1 MSEDIKKQDEAEEVV
16 TEDAQQ
22 EVTEETTEEQA
33 PLTKARTL
41 SAINA
46 SLQQMSKEELDS
58 LLDEAKSKKEDK
70 AKKEAE
76 AETDEAEDEEDE
88 EEGDVEENIEPKTS
102 SVKIKK
108 RKGDDGS
115 EIEIG
120 EKEKKEAAKAK
131 KEAKLKEDEAKA
143 KKEAKAKEEA
153 KQAKEDVDALA
164 AGEDSLSE
172 GFKEKAATIFEAAL
186 QRRAATAT
194 AELEEK
200 YASDLEG
207 EVKAIQEDVIDKVDG
222 YLNYVVET
230 WMKENEVAIEHS
242 LRSEI
247 TESFISKLHDVFT
260 EHYIDVPEDKVDIV
274 DTLQKDLADAK
285 DQLNKTTDDAKGLSE
300 KVKAYEREAIV
311 TEACEGLAATE
322 AAKIAKLSEGI
333 QADDNEDFTTK
344 LATIKESYLNKD
356 TTATG
361 EDEVDAITEKDETA
375 TDKKVDPAMDRYL
388 AALSG
393 QIKTQ
398 S

>member
-1 MSEDIKKQDEAEEVV
+1 LRYPS
-16 TEDAQQ
+16 
-22 EVTEETTEEQA
+22 
-33 PLTKARTL
+33 TL
-41 SAINA
+41 SI
-46 SLQQMSKEELDS
+46 
-58 LLDEAKSKKEDK
+58 
-70 AKKEAE
+70 
-76 AETDEAEDEEDE
+76 
-88 EEGDVEENIEPKTS
+88 TS
-102 SVKIKK
+102 SCI
-108 RKGDDGS
+108 
-115 EIEIG
+115 
-120 EKEKKEAAKAK
+120 
-131 KEAKLKEDEAKA
+131 
-143 KKEAKAKEEA
+143 
-153 KQAKEDVDALA
+153 ALP
-164 AGEDSLSE
+164 SLSE

-311 TEACEGLAATE
+311 AARPSHASVT
-322 AAKIAKLSEGI
+322 IASLS
-333 QADDNEDFTTK
+333 
-344 LATIKESYLNKD
+344 
-356 TTATG
+356 
-361 EDEVDAITEKDETA
+361 
-375 TDKKVDPAMDRYL
+375 
-388 AALSG
+388 
-393 QIKTQ
+393 
-398 S
+398 